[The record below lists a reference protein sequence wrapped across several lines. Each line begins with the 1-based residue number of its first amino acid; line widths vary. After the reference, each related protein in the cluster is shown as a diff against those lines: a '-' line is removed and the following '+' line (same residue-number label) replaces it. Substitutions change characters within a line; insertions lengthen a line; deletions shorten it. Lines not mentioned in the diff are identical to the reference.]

1 MNLTSF
7 LQREKTRGSKAK
19 GQEGRTPTRIAG
31 NTISLNTP
39 PRRPNKEDARS
50 PNLILKEKNQ
60 SWKKPLFYMCVTP
73 FWRRDLLRE

>member
-50 PNLILKEKNQ
+50 PNLILKEKTKVGKN
-60 SWKKPLFYMCVTP
+60 LCFICV
-73 FWRRDLLRE
+73 